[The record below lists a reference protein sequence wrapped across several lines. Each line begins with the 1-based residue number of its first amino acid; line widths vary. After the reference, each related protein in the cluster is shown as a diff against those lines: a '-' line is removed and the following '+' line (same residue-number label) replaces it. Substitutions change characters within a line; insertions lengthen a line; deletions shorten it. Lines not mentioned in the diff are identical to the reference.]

1 MQVIDTP
8 DPVNSNLTPEQLNTE
23 IKKWKRL
30 TSPGPSAILLTVR
43 CDVRYTAEEYDIYKK
58 IKAAWAD
65 DSFKH
70 VLVVAFTFGDR
81 QDTDLDE
88 ELKTVCPEL
97 KNVLK
102 DSGGRYA
109 LFNALVRMLVNYGF
123 IQSPACILNKN
134 KLIRMLLNCRKK
146 VFNSYIYWD

>member
-8 DPVNSNLTPEQLNTE
+8 DPVNSNLTPEQLKTE
-23 IKKWKRL
+23 IEKWKRVA
-30 TSPGPSAILLTVR
+30 SPGPSAILLAVR
-43 CDVRYTAEEYDIYKK
+43 CDVRYTAEEYDIYQK

-65 DSFKH
+65 DSFKR
-70 VLVVAFTFGDR
+70 VLVIAFTFGDR
-81 QDTDLDE
+81 QDTDLEE

-109 LFNALVRMLVNYGF
+109 LFNALVSILVNDGL
-123 IQSPACILNKN
+123 IQSPAGN
-134 KLIRMLLNCRKK
+134 
-146 VFNSYIYWD
+146 F

>member
-1 MQVIDTP
+1 MLKIKFLCLIQVIDTP
-8 DPVNSNLTPEQLNTE
+8 DPVNSNLTPEELKTE
-23 IKKWKRL
+23 IEKWKRVA
-30 TSPGPSAILLTVR
+30 SPGPSAILLAVR

-70 VLVVAFTFGDR
+70 VLVIAFTFGDR

-109 LFNALVRMLVNYGF
+109 LFNALVSILVNYGF
-123 IQSPACILNKN
+123 IHSPAGH
-134 KLIRMLLNCRKK
+134 
-146 VFNSYIYWD
+146 F